1 MTNDA
6 GYEELS
12 TVAHE
17 DDETHN
23 YRKHAYYCWT
33 IKYIVIVVKVV
44 RLFSSDM
51 VAMVVLAITAL

>member
-1 MTNDA
+1 MTNAA

-12 TVAHE
+12 TIAHE
-17 DDETHN
+17 DDESHIGML
-23 YRKHAYYCWT
+23 AYYCWT

-44 RLFSSDM
+44 RLFSSGM